1 MTKTLRV
8 SIAIATCIFMF
19 IGCSTHQP
27 PVDGK
32 LFLLTRLS
40 SLVPRLGEV
49 IASSEIID
57 FDEYPGGA
65 NVEARCW
72 RFRSVSTIPLVTATP
87 VTNTAIVIGHVNKM
101 LGRKQCNIRLDKVA
115 TAKKLEVVDGN
126 VTYRIYDITTD
137 AERFVVIEEIEK

>member
-57 FDEYPGGA
+57 CDEYPGGA

-72 RFRSVSTIPLVTATP
+72 RFRSGSTVPLVTATP
-87 VTNTAIVIGHVNKM
+87 VTNAAPVIVHVNKM
-101 LGRKQCNIRLDKVA
+101 LERAGNIRLDKVA

-126 VTYRIYDITTD
+126 ITYRIYDITTD
-137 AERFVVIEEIEK
+137 AERFIVIEELEK

>member
-32 LFLLTRLS
+32 LFLLTRLI

-57 FDEYPGGA
+57 FDEYPGGP

-72 RFRSVSTIPLVTATP
+72 RFRSGSTVPLVTATP
-87 VTNTAIVIGHVNKM
+87 VANTALVIGHVNKM
-101 LGRKQCNIRLDKVA
+101 LGQAGNIRLDKVA
-115 TAKKLEVVDGN
+115 TAKKLEVVDGD

-137 AERFVVIEEIEK
+137 AERFVVIEEIKK